1 MKSRSLSRLDL
12 RFHDWAPLDPQIKGF
27 VEHLTLRL
35 GRGVRTVRE
44 YSRDLEILAAF
55 LSDQSPT
62 IKHRGLKGSHDVPNR
77 GPFKG
82 ALLRA
87 KTEALDAFVMHLAA
101 RGLSVPSRRRKIA
114 ALRTFY
120 AYLQERKL
128 RKDNPASGIWNL
140 KPPERLPKSIEVD
153 QAVRLVETRAAAGT
167 SEFQRRRDRAI
178 LEMLYASGVRR
189 AELVSMNLGDINLKE
204 RRARVIG
211 KGNRQRIVLF
221 NEATGEAIRR
231 YLEVRPP
238 IRDDALF
245 VSALGRRLSYPQVA
259 NIFRSYVKLS
269 GLKGK
274 VTPHTM
280 RHSFATH
287 LHERGVDIMTIKELL
302 GHKNVSTTQVY
313 TQMTMKH
320 VQQAYDEA
328 HPRDSQGTS
337 SRTTRQSK
345 PSRKR

>member
-1 MKSRSLSRLDL
+1 
-12 RFHDWAPLDPQIKGF
+12 
-27 VEHLTLRL
+27 
-35 GRGVRTVRE
+35 
-44 YSRDLEILAAF
+44 LAAF
-55 LSDQSPT
+55 LSDQAPSR
-62 IKHRGLKGSHDVPNR
+62 KHRGLKANYDVPNR

-87 KTEALDAFVMHLAA
+87 TSDDLGSFVMHLAS
-101 RGLSVPSRRRKIA
+101 RRLSVPARRRKIA
-114 ALRTFY
+114 AMRTFY
-120 AYLQERKL
+120 TYLQGKGL
-128 RKDNPASGIWNL
+128 RRDNPASGIGNL
-140 KPPERLPKSIEVD
+140 KPPDRLPKAIEVG
-153 QAVRLVETRAAAGT
+153 QAIGLVETRAAAGA

-178 LEMLYASGVRR
+178 MEMLYASGVRR
-189 AELVSMNLGDINLKE
+189 AELVSMNLGDVNLGE

-211 KGNRQRIVLF
+211 KGDRQRTVLF
-221 NEATGEAIRR
+221 NRSTAEALRR

-238 IRDDALF
+238 VKDDALF

-287 LHERGVDIMTIKELL
+287 LHERGVDIMTIKDLL

-328 HPRDSQGTS
+328 HPRDSQGVS
-337 SRTTRQSK
+337 SRRTGRSK
-345 PSRKR
+345 PSRKG